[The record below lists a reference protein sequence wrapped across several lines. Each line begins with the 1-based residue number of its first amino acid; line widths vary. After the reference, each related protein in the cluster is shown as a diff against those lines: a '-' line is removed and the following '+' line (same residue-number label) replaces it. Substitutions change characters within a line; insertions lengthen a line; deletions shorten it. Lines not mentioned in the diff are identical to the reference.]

1 MELFR
6 GWHLPGCWDCCS
18 LRSHVFGLVSGF
30 NKVALY
36 NMAMS
41 YNAGT
46 PIAGWFISCYESGW
60 FGGSTPWI
68 GNLHMLGDCVQE
80 LSTFLSFFFAPSSHI
95 RLLLGCANG
104 NLVACWGCQVLGYWS
119 WNQRDICKITGMSI
133 RKCLGCLRCLE
144 CLHLQVTDF
153 DAKR

>member
-30 NKVALY
+30 NKVAWYGDVIQCGYPNSWMVYFMLWKWMIWGFHPMDWKPPY
-36 NMAMS
+36 AWRLCS
-41 YNAGT
+41 RA
-46 PIAGWFISCYESGW
+46 F
-60 FGGSTPWI
+60 
-68 GNLHMLGDCVQE
+68 NLLE
-80 LSTFLSFFFAPSSHI
+80 FFFPAPSSHI

-104 NLVACWGCQVLGYWS
+104 SFVACWGCQVLGYWS
-119 WNQRDICKITGMSI
+119 WNRLDICKITGMSI